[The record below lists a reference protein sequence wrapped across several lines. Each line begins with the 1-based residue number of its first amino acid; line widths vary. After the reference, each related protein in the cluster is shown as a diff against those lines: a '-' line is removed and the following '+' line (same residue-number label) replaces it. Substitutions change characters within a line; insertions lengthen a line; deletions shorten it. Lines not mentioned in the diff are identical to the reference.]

1 MSHEVLV
8 LEAKSG
14 DVQAIAK
21 LMNQTLSPQGITAW
35 ISRKETC
42 LNISLEAEAIIS
54 QTGAMDL
61 MQRWFKDLACPVI
74 SSISVQGIKRGMPTP
89 SWSQTLSLT
98 ATSKQQST
106 SSLLGKVWGTLNDVA
121 GVVGGVT
128 LGAGEAIAGVAGSAG
143 GAIGSIAVQAWES
156 VSGLVNNVDTQEIRN
171 KVDQLKSAYPKE
183 SYREIAHRC
192 TMEKAVILGTS
203 GAVSGLPVVGLVWM
217 PGDIGTNF
225 YYQTRLLYEIAY
237 SYGFD
242 PDHPERKN
250 EISIFLGISAG
261 AFQSVAK
268 AVPHVAGK
276 AGEVATKKVSQE
288 IGKQVGNAVAKGTAN
303 QFARVGIF
311 QKFAQQAGNSLGKKL
326 GSTAAKETTKR
337 TGQLITQ
344 KTTSLVPVV
353 GSVIGASFNLAGL
366 HSISNSACNFYEKK
380 LQDKMITAESFASQI
395 ELDNQEYIQ
404 LLKDHQIATDCLC
417 AMIFLAGNPDR
428 SLQEILPQLE
438 ELQLNPMSL
447 EILRHGQLPPLEDL
461 LDVIAPEFA
470 IPVLIK
476 CQKIAQ
482 ADGQISQN
490 EARILDALKQ
500 KFQNE
505 LDELSSF
512 NFF

>member
-8 LEAKSG
+8 LEAKAG

-35 ISRKETC
+35 ISRKGTC

-54 QTGAMDL
+54 QSGAMGL
-61 MQRWFKDLACPVI
+61 IQRWFQDLACPMI
-74 SSISVQGIKRGMPTP
+74 DSISVQGIQKGMPIP
-89 SWSQTLSLT
+89 SWNQTLNLT
-98 ATSKQQST
+98 AASGQQDA
-106 SSLLGKVWGTLNDVA
+106 SSLLGKVWGTLSDAA
-121 GVVGGVT
+121 GMVGGVT
-128 LGAGEAIAGVAGSAG
+128 VGAGEAIAGVASNAG
-143 GAIGSIAVQAWES
+143 GSIGSIAVQAWES
-156 VSGLVNNVDTQEIRN
+156 VSGLINNVDTKEIRS

-217 PGDIGTNF
+217 AGDIGTNF

-242 PDHPERKN
+242 PDHPERKR

-261 AFQSVAK
+261 AFQSVTK

-288 IGKQVGNAVAKGTAN
+288 IGKQVGNAIAKGTAN
-303 QFARVGIF
+303 QFAGAGIF
-311 QKFAQQAGNSLGKKL
+311 QKFAQQFGKSVGKKL

-337 TGQLITQ
+337 TGQFITQ
-344 KTTSLVPVV
+344 KTTNLVPVV
-353 GSVIGASFNLAGL
+353 GSVIGASFNLASL

-417 AMIFLAGNPDR
+417 AMIVLAGNPEL
-428 SLQEILPQLE
+428 SLQEILPKLE
-438 ELQLNPMSL
+438 ELKLNPVSL
-447 EILRHGQLPPLEDL
+447 EILYHDQLPLLEEL
-461 LDVIAPEFA
+461 LDMISPEFA

-482 ADGQISQN
+482 IDGHISES
-490 EARILDALKQ
+490 EALILDALKQ

-505 LDELSSF
+505 IDELSF
-512 NFF
+512 LDFA